1 MQKNKFTMVP
11 IKRTDIFQTI
21 IKQLNELLDSGQ
33 LKIGDRLPAEREL
46 AELLGVS
53 RTSIRQALKVLEASG
68 RIETRVGSGTY
79 LVERQLDDSHD
90 LVSLTSA
97 ASISKE
103 FMQQLIAA
111 RTGIERAVFEEFCHN
126 VTKSKI
132 RILRELI
139 DEINQEQG
147 SDTDFIEEGGL
158 DLSFEAKVA
167 ELSGNIILVN
177 LQQQIHQLWVKAW
190 QAYGYVPEQKTTIQ
204 SEHFA
209 ILDALAAKNISR
221 ALDLIVQHVDKE
233 ID

>member
-1 MQKNKFTMVP
+1 MNKNKFTMVP

-21 IKQLNELLDSGQ
+21 VKKLNELLDSGQ
-33 LKIGDRLPAEREL
+33 LQIGDRLPAEREL

-79 LVERQLDDSHD
+79 LVDKQVNASTD
-90 LVSLTSA
+90 LVSL
-97 ASISKE
+97 ASNQISKE

-132 RILRELI
+132 RVLNQLI
-139 DEINQEQG
+139 DEINQ
-147 SDTDFIEEGGL
+147 EEGGL

-167 ELSGNIILVN
+167 ELSGNVILVN

-190 QAYGYVPEQKTTIQ
+190 QAYGYVPEQKETIQ
-204 SEHFA
+204 NEHLA
-209 ILDALAAKNISR
+209 ILDALAAKNITR

-233 ID
+233 IS

>member
-1 MQKNKFTMVP
+1 MNKNKFTMVP

-21 IKQLNELLDSGQ
+21 VKKLNELLDSGQ
-33 LKIGDRLPAEREL
+33 LQIGDRLPAEREL

-79 LVERQLDDSHD
+79 LVDKQVNASTD
-90 LVSLTSA
+90 LVSL
-97 ASISKE
+97 ASNQISKE

-132 RILRELI
+132 RVLNQLI
-139 DEINQEQG
+139 DEINQEEG

-167 ELSGNIILVN
+167 ELSGNVILVN

-190 QAYGYVPEQKTTIQ
+190 QAYGYVPEQKETIQ
-204 SEHFA
+204 NEHLA
-209 ILDALAAKNISR
+209 ILDALAAKNITR

-233 ID
+233 IS

>member
-1 MQKNKFTMVP
+1 MHKNKFTMVP

-46 AELLGVS
+46 SELLGVS

-79 LVERQLDDSHD
+79 LVERQLDETND
-90 LVSLTSA
+90 LIALTSKKI
-97 ASISKE
+97 ISKE
-103 FMQQLIAA
+103 FMQQLISA
-111 RTGIERAVFEEFCHN
+111 RTGVERAVFEEFCHN

-132 RILRELI
+132 RILSELI
-139 DEINQEQG
+139 DEINQEKG
-147 SDTDFIEEGGL
+147 SDDNFLEEGGL

-190 QAYGYVPEQKTTIQ
+190 QEYGYVPEQKDTIQ
-204 SEHFA
+204 KEHIA
-209 ILDALAAKNISR
+209 ILDALAAKNIVR
-221 ALDLIVQHVDKE
+221 VLDLVVQHVDKE
-233 ID
+233 IE